1 MSIEKREGSLDKYI
15 YNNDF
20 STSQSDIKSR
30 STKVTISTQKEREK
44 KSNDQTKPKRVGI
57 YSRQTLSALLM
68 QNKKCVQLLAVVAVA
83 VSEVHF
89 VLRELGTVDRTLK
102 FKSNY

>member
-1 MSIEKREGSLDKYI
+1 
-15 YNNDF
+15 
-20 STSQSDIKSR
+20 
-30 STKVTISTQKEREK
+30 
-44 KSNDQTKPKRVGI
+44 
-57 YSRQTLSALLM
+57 M
-68 QNKKCVQLLAVVAVA
+68 QNKKCAQLLAVVAVA